1 MKCFPIILSSPS
13 GGGKTTIAEK
23 LLRGDKTLCRVVTAT
38 TRLPRK
44 GEKDGRD
51 YHFWTQ
57 KYFESA
63 IKNKKMMEWAKVHV
77 NYYGIPQSSF
87 AIPMKEGK
95 FPLLVID
102 VQGAKTVKKIYKDAV
117 SIFIAPP
124 SLKVLHQRIAAR
136 NDGTKNI
143 EVRLKTAKKEL
154 KQIKNYDY
162 TVINDVLE
170 QAVKDCR
177 AIILAEKLKTA
188 RKTDFKNLK

>member
-1 MKCFPIILSSPS
+1 
-13 GGGKTTIAEK
+13 
-23 LLRGDKTLCRVVTAT
+23 
-38 TRLPRK
+38 
-44 GEKDGRD
+44 
-51 YHFWTQ
+51 
-57 KYFESA
+57 
-63 IKNKKMMEWAKVHV
+63 
-77 NYYGIPQSSF
+77 
-87 AIPMKEGK
+87 MKEGK